1 MKIPSTMPFFRENDI
16 HEISEEL
23 QKILRNGRLILG
35 PYTREF
41 ERNFREYCGVKHAVA
56 VSSCTAA
63 LEIVLRYFDVKGK
76 EVIVP
81 TNTFVATS
89 NAVVYS
95 GGTPVLVD
103 INPDTLCMD
112 PRALIENITPET
124 KGVIIVHIAGIITPE
139 IEEIKQICKDM
150 NLFLIEDDAH
160 AHGAMINGQKAGS
173 LADAGCFS
181 FYPTKVMTTCTGG
194 MITTNDDGLADYAIS
209 LRHHG
214 VGKDLENIV
223 NLGNDWLMDEISALL
238 GIYQLKALEDN
249 VKRRNEIARGYAEYL
264 ENIEQIELFTA
275 PPNIRYSYYKYPV
288 VLSRNIDKKKLIGKM
303 ESEYGIHLGSAYD
316 PPSHLQPAYQ
326 KVFGYKKGMFPKAE
340 GILKRVVCLPMF
352 VQMTD
357 EQIKYVLQ
365 SFEKVISN
373 ILIEEGRVNDS
384 KYPSTELSAVA
395 GIFL

>member
-1 MKIPSTMPFFRENDI
+1 MKIPSTMPFFRETDI
-16 HEISEEL
+16 QEISEGL
-23 QKILRNGRLILG
+23 HGILKNGRLILG
-35 PYTREF
+35 PYTQEF
-41 ERNFREYCGVKHAVA
+41 EKNFREYCGVKHAIA

-63 LEIVLRYFDVKGK
+63 LEIVLRYFDVRGK

-95 GGTPVLVD
+95 GGTPVLTD

-112 PRALIENITPET
+112 PGALLKNITPRT
-124 KGVIIVHIAGIITPE
+124 KGVIIVHIAGIISPE
-139 IEEIKQICKDM
+139 IEEIKQICKDR

-214 VGKDLENIV
+214 VGKGLENIV
-223 NLGNDWLMDEISALL
+223 NMGNDWLMDEISALL
-238 GIYQLKALEDN
+238 GIYQLKSLEEN
-249 VKRRNEIARGYAEYL
+249 VTRRNEIAHRYAEYL
-264 ENIEQIELFTA
+264 RNIEDIGLFTA
-275 PPNIRYSYYKYPV
+275 PSNIRYSYYKYPV
-288 VLSRNIDKKKLIGKM
+288 VISQNIDKKKLVGKM
-303 ESEYGIHLGSAYD
+303 ESEYGIRLGSAYD

-326 KVFGYKKGMFPKAE
+326 KFFGYKKGMFPRAE
-340 GILKRVVCLPMF
+340 GILQRVVCLPMF

-373 ILIEEGRVNDS
+373 MSVKGGRVNDS

>member
-1 MKIPSTMPFFRENDI
+1 MKIPSTIPFFRENDI
-16 HEISEEL
+16 QDISKEL
-23 QKILRNGRLILG
+23 QTILKNGRLILG
-35 PYTREF
+35 PYTQEF
-41 ERNFREYCGVKHAVA
+41 EKNFREYCGVKYSIA

-63 LEIVLRYFDVKGK
+63 LEITLRYFDVRGQ

-95 GGTPVLVD
+95 GGIPVLTD
-103 INPDTLCMD
+103 INPETLCLD
-112 PRALIENITPET
+112 AGALLKNITPRT
-124 KGVIIVHIAGIITPE
+124 KGVIIVHIAGIISPE
-139 IEEIKQICKDM
+139 IEEIKQICRER

-160 AHGAMINGQKAGS
+160 AHGAMIDGKKAGS

-194 MITTNDDGLADYAIS
+194 MITTNDSGLANYAGS

-214 VGKDLENIV
+214 VGKDLEDIV

-238 GIYQLKALEDN
+238 GIYQLKALEEN
-249 VKRRNEIARGYAEYL
+249 VTQRNDIARRYAGYL
-264 ENIEQIELFTA
+264 ENMKEIGLFIA

-303 ESEYGIHLGSAYD
+303 KSEYDINLGSAYD

-326 KVFGYKKGMFPKAE
+326 KVFGYRKGMFPRAE
-340 GILKRVVCLPMF
+340 GILQRVVCLPMF

-357 EQIKYVLQ
+357 EQVNYVLQ

-373 ILIEEGRVNDS
+373 MLVKEGGANDS

-395 GIFL
+395 GIFS